1 MDHFSFV
8 SICFLSSYLLGS
20 IPTAVWTGKLIHGID
35 VRAHGSGNAGATNTF
50 RVLGKPAGI
59 FVLFFDILKGFA
71 GTSIAVS
78 LHQNGVVSSENLLF
92 FKMLLGLT
100 AVVGHVFPVFAGF
113 KGGKGVAT
121 LFGMVIAISPIVAAI
136 CIGSFLLFFTT
147 LHYVS
152 VGSMAGGIVF
162 TLLIFMNMGG
172 EATIEARL
180 LACGLS
186 LMLIY
191 THRSNIRKLL
201 AGTENKMYFSK
212 KIKSE
217 GLKVKS

>member
-1 MDHFSFV
+1 MDQFPV
-8 SICFLSSYLLGS
+8 VIICFIASYLVGS
-20 IPTAVWTGKLIHGID
+20 IPAAVWTGKLVYGID
-35 VRAHGSGNAGATNTF
+35 VRTQGSGNAGATNTF

-59 FVLFFDILKGFA
+59 FVLLFDIMKGFGA
-71 GTSIAVS
+71 TSLALYLNHIGFVS
-78 LHQNGVVSSENLLF
+78 LENLLF

-100 AVVGHVFPVFAGF
+100 AVFGHVFPVFAGF

-121 LFGMVIAISPIVAAI
+121 LFGMVIAISPLVAGI
-136 CIGSFLLFFTT
+136 CIASFLLLFTT

-152 VGSMAGGIVF
+152 VGSMFGGIVF
-162 TLLIFMNMGG
+162 TVLIFIGLGG
-172 EATIEARL
+172 ESTLEARL

-191 THRSNIRKLL
+191 THRSNIRKLI

-212 KIKSE
+212 KS
-217 GLKVKS
+217 